1 MSAQLVTKHM
11 VNPVTGAGLVNPVT
25 GAGLVSPVTGAGL
38 VSPVTGAGLVN
49 PVTGAGLVSPVTGA
63 GLVNPVM
70 VAGLVSPVIG
80 TGQSS
85 HCMHLKTAIGEVM
98 SFLRWDSNPQLTEY
112 QADAVPAEL
121 LRQPSWAGWIFTGYT
136 MAKVSLP

>member
-1 MSAQLVTKHM
+1 MYVHNCISCHHVPIITSSCNLYMSAQLVTKHM
-11 VNPVTGAGLVNPVT
+11 VN
-25 GAGLVSPVTGAGL
+25 
-38 VSPVTGAGLVN
+38 PVTGAGLVN